1 MHNNIGRYKARY
13 NTKLNSASM
22 TMGIRKT
29 LDENNKC
36 PHTLIELSISEYVD
50 YEKNAIVLAG
60 LSREFNE
67 ASKTYVP
74 SYASVK
80 FGSNLEKGSLNFQK
94 DNKRKEHMH
103 RIDMSRMAEIY
114 IFMLGRKQEV
124 LEVFKNVIIFSS
136 NMK

>member
-1 MHNNIGRYKARY
+1 M
-13 NTKLNSASM
+13 S
-22 TMGIRKT
+22 IRKT

-36 PHTLIELSISEYVD
+36 PNTLIKSSISEYID

-80 FGSNLEKGSLNFQK
+80 FGSYLEKGSLNFQK

-103 RIDMSRMAEIY
+103 RIDMSRMAKKNLCLGGNKKY
-114 IFMLGRKQEV
+114 WKYLRMLLSFFLV
-124 LEVFKNVIIFSS
+124 
-136 NMK
+136 